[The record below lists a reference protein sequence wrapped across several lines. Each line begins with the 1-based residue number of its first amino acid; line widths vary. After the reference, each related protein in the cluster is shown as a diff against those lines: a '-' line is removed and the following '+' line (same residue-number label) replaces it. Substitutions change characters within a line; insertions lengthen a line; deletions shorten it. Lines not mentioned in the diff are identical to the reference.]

1 MLRFKLGPI
10 PVQVHPGHFLM
21 AAALG
26 MPQGLGP
33 NVASELIGQL
43 VPWIAIVFVSVLF
56 HELGHALVALRFGY
70 RPQIELLWSG
80 GVCDPPKTARHPP
93 AQGVAPTLAR
103 PVFLRL
109 LRGGARIASLALQ

>member
-56 HELGHALVALRFGY
+56 HELGHALIALRFGY

-80 GVCDPPKTARHPP
+80 GGRPSHTPPPLPRFWGYAVPLSRALSAPVSGRGADPPK
-93 AQGVAPTLAR
+93 LWM
-103 PVFLRL
+103 
-109 LRGGARIASLALQ
+109 